1 MKNPFINIRISLKL
15 VLISVFYLLPVGALA
30 FLMIKGINANI
41 HFARWETYGNEY
53 QRPLMTLLH
62 LLPEHQLA
70 VRSGNNAEATSL
82 QSTID
87 KAFTSLASAQASHGE
102 DLGFNSPE
110 LAKRKRSHVMPEAV
124 ASEWNSLKSQA
135 STLAAPAL
143 AEKHTHLVADIRM
156 MIAHAGDLSNLILD
170 PDLDSYYLM
179 DATLCALPQMQ
190 DRLASTIS
198 LALDTLAA
206 SGETTQARGKLA
218 VAAAML
224 TESDL
229 GRANGSMDTAFNEDA
244 NFYGLSPTLGKNL
257 RPRIAELTS
266 ASEAFIAQIQKIAA
280 GDKTVTRETTL
291 AAGRA
296 ARTQLAGLW
305 ASAASEL
312 DTLLER
318 RISSHT
324 SQRRTQV
331 ALTTLALCIAI
342 YLSWLVNV
350 SITKPLRNLTETLS
364 SNSKILSVT
373 IPSLAQSSETLAS
386 GSSEQAASL
395 EETSASLEE
404 IASMIKRTSSNA
416 QTAKQLGNETRA
428 AADIGSTDM
437 QAMSQAMGEIK
448 TSSDNIAKII
458 KTIDEIA
465 FQTNLLALNAAVEA
479 ARAGEAGAGFAVVAD
494 EVRAL
499 AQRSAQ
505 SARETSA
512 LIEDSIQKS
521 SRGVEFSDKV
531 CTSLNDIVVKA
542 RQMDDLI
549 NEIAQASSEQTHGIT
564 QINSAVSHLDQTT
577 QDAAASSANMADA
590 AAGLREQ
597 SSGLNEAITELE
609 TLIGIAHSRTN
620 DMPATVA
627 SHSLPKPT
635 AKPANKSIAK
645 KTATRAANKATAAA
659 EIPFDDSFPA
669 KNTDNANAAGTFAD
683 F

>member
-206 SGETTQARGKLA
+206 SGDTTQARGKLA

-244 NFYGLSPTLGKNL
+244 NFYGLSPT
-257 RPRIAELTS
+257 
-266 ASEAFIAQIQKIAA
+266 SEAFIAQIQKIAA
-280 GDKTVTRETTL
+280 GDKTVTPETTL

-531 CTSLNDIVVKA
+531 CTRLNDIVVKA